1 MHELSC
7 PSCNAPTQYDLKD
20 YMMMC
25 PFCSVTF
32 KVSMQTGKKEVYPDH
47 YIIPNACDQR
57 QVKAIFTEWIKRL
70 HHQAENVDSEYFIT
84 EINGFSIPHWI
95 ISLEAHTMWK
105 GLVKRQKAAT
115 DYGLGAA
122 YISEDGVFR
131 RNYRWAISARK
142 NICENWGLT
151 RLHEP
156 KEQIIVDWD
165 GFPLD
170 STFSRGR
177 IDPSLGVK
185 TSKSNNDEELSP
197 YDVREFFEFKYSNGL
212 PILSIQIPEDEAL
225 RRAKTHVS
233 NYHHGIAGSN
243 VDILIDCR
251 HELEIAGIQLI
262 HLPIWHA
269 RYLYQPKSILKHF
282 HGSKERNVI
291 LEGYAG
297 GILKGEMSIVKQD
310 KLKINAIVCGIASI
324 GLFVLGAAWHS
335 AFFVVGVFAVIVA
348 VISALMA
355 SGKKSVKG
363 DLKSLSNSG
372 VGTS

>member
-20 YMMMC
+20 YLLMC
-25 PFCSVTF
+25 PLCSVTF
-32 KVSMQTGKKEVYPDH
+32 KVSMDTGKKEVYPDH

-70 HHQAENVDSEYFIT
+70 HHSAENVDREYYIT
-84 EINGFSIPHWI
+84 EINGFSVPYWI

-105 GLVKRQKAAT
+105 GLVKKQRSAAE
-115 DYGLGAA
+115 YGFGAS
-122 YISEDGVFR
+122 YISEEGIFR
-131 RNYRWAISARK
+131 RNYRWAVSARK
-142 NICENWGLT
+142 NICENWGLV

-156 KEQIIVDWD
+156 KEQISIDWD

-185 TSKSNNDEELSP
+185 KSKSGDDELSA

-212 PILSIQIPEDEAL
+212 PILGIQIPEEEAL
-225 RRAKTHVS
+225 RRAKTHVT
-233 NYHHGIAGSN
+233 NYHHRLATTH
-243 VDILIDCR
+243 VDLLIDNR

-269 RYLYQPKSILKHF
+269 RYLYQPKSVLKHF
-282 HGSKERNVI
+282 HGTKEKNVI

-297 GILKGEMSIVKQD
+297 GILKGEMAIVKKD
-310 KLKINAIVCGIASI
+310 KLMINAIICGISSV
-324 GLFVLGAAWHS
+324 GLFILGAAWHS
-335 AFFVVGVFAVIVA
+335 AFFIVGIFAVLIGIISGFMA
-348 VISALMA
+348 TSKGNEAAKKLRESALD
-355 SGKKSVKG
+355 V
-363 DLKSLSNSG
+363 
-372 VGTS
+372 